1 MFFSSSFIM
10 RYPNCVSQF
19 LSIQHDRYT
28 KNNLEMI
35 LIKKNMESNGVSS
48 LN

>member
-35 LIKKNMESNGVSS
+35 KKNMESNGVSS